1 MNSLKTAEC
10 TDDTVREECGCC
22 PAEAAELP
30 SSGEPYGCHERKTV
44 LTYREERVLQKI
56 REAHRRAK
64 DLKERILALEREETT
79 DAAKEKDRAL
89 RELEALRNLRREL
102 EEERL
107 AAADERMR
115 LLGHI

>member
-1 MNSLKTAEC
+1 MKSLKTTEC
-10 TDDTVREECGCC
+10 TDTAQEECGCC
-22 PAEAAELP
+22 PADAAEI
-30 SSGEPYGCHERKTV
+30 SSNGEPYGCHERKTV

-64 DLKERILALEREETT
+64 TLKERILALEGEETRS
-79 DAAKEKDRAL
+79 AAEEKGRAL

-107 AAADERMR
+107 AAAEERMR